1 MLTSSTSVSDALTH
15 QFSHSAILESHG
27 SSGGDTGEL
36 ARRYF
41 SQLSLDT
48 MQRLYQLYQVDFNM
62 FGYSPQ
68 LYYHLAADP

>member
-1 MLTSSTSVSDALTH
+1 MSCT
-15 QFSHSAILESHG
+15 ESHV

>member
-1 MLTSSTSVSDALTH
+1 M
-15 QFSHSAILESHG
+15 
-27 SSGGDTGEL
+27 SSGGNTGEL
-36 ARRYF
+36 ARTYF

>member
-1 MLTSSTSVSDALTH
+1 MH
-15 QFSHSAILESHG
+15 IMLESHV
-27 SSGGDTGEL
+27 SSGGNTGEL

-68 LYYHLAADP
+68 LYYDLAADS

>member
-1 MLTSSTSVSDALTH
+1 M
-15 QFSHSAILESHG
+15 
-27 SSGGDTGEL
+27 SSGGKTGEL
-36 ARRYF
+36 ARTYF
-41 SQLSLDT
+41 SQLSLET